1 MKREVF
7 LTKTAKQQMNA
18 AADWYAEH
26 NPSVAATWFNGL
38 LARVNSLDDNP
49 LQYALARESQFLPV
63 ELRQMLYGSGK
74 RTTHRILFVIREQT
88 IVIYQI
94 RHVGMRDV
102 TADDL

>member
-1 MKREVF
+1 M
-7 LTKTAKQQMNA
+7 
-18 AADWYAEH
+18 
-26 NPSVAATWFNGL
+26 
-38 LARVNSLDDNP
+38 NSLDDNP
-49 LQYALARESQFLPV
+49 LQYALARESEFLPV

-88 IVIYQI
+88 IVNYQI

>member
-7 LTKTAKQQMNA
+7 LTKTAKRQMNA
-18 AADWYAEH
+18 AADWYAEQ
-26 NPSVAATWFNGL
+26 NPSVADTWFNGL

-49 LQYALARESQFLPV
+49 LQYALARKSEFLPV

-94 RHVGMRDV
+94 RHVAMRDV

>member
-18 AADWYAEH
+18 AADWYAEQ

-38 LARVNSLDDNP
+38 LASVNSLNINP
-49 LQYALARESQFLPV
+49 LQYALARESAFLPV

-74 RTTHRILFVIREQT
+74 RTTHRILLVIREQT
-88 IVIYQI
+88 IVIHQI
-94 RHVGMRDV
+94 RHVAIGDV